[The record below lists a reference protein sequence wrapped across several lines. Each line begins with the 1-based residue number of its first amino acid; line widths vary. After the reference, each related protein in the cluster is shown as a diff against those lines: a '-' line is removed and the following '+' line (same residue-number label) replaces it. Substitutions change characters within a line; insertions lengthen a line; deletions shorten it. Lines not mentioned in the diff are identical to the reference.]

1 MGPGG
6 QPEVEPEPE
15 VEPAVVRG
23 HGIWMNYHGG
33 TRSGQ
38 WREVRTSLCGALL
51 LPPLFPSSTPRS

>member
-38 WREVRTSLCGALL
+38 WREVRTSLC
-51 LPPLFPSSTPRS
+51 